1 MKAKVNLTID
11 ADLTREARALSLNL
25 SSLAEEA
32 IAEAVRA
39 ERNRRWAEENR
50 AALDAYARE
59 VEAQGLALAHLRTF

>member
-32 IAEAVRA
+32 IGEAVSR
-39 ERNRRWAEENR
+39 ERNRRWVAENR
-50 AALDAYARE
+50 AALETYAQE
-59 VEAQGLALAHLRTF
+59 IETQGLALAHLRTF